1 MMRRNWRNVTIAM
14 GLASSLG
21 FAFIA
26 VAWVLGMFETKTG
39 VLIYG
44 IASGVGQFVLGIWTG
59 TRFPT
64 RKK

>member
-1 MMRRNWRNVTIAM
+1 MIRRNWHNVAIAM

-21 FAFIA
+21 LAFI
-26 VAWVLGMFETKTG
+26 VGAWVLDMFETKTG

-44 IASGVGQFVLGIWTG
+44 IVSGVGQFVLGIWTG

-64 RKK
+64 REK